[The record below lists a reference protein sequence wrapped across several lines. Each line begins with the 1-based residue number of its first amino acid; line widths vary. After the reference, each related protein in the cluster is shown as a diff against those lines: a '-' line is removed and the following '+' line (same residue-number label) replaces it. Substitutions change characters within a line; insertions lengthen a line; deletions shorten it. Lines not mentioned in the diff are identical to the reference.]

1 MVRSGAP
8 RRGKGT
14 RSVPPSPLRR
24 NSRRPVGNHAG
35 SAPSL
40 QPISS
45 LVTPS
50 PKLNTTSNMSFVND
64 TANVSSLP
72 DHSSG
77 GGRAVAAGGLMA
89 TSGNFQRQSGGGGAP
104 DVLGPAK
111 FDPRAFTS
119 SSPTAQGPQPHNLYS
134 RRISLDHS
142 QPYQLSMMQN
152 FQGSSSMPHMQR
164 QKELREELGN
174 VGSTA
179 FVNMEPQMGSS
190 DQNVLLLLSQSPSHT
205 GTVNLEPHQLYSGRG
220 LGPGKMES
228 EHSYSALFLQQ
239 QPQPQQLQEQELF
252 KKPRP
257 RPKAASPHIS
267 MQQQLL
273 QMPRP
278 PSQAASAQISPQQQQ
293 ILRSIPQQQ
302 DQLRPVQPKVKSTL
316 IYGNVKYVIAN
327 LLVALICSWEFCAR
341 HHEEFIPRRL
351 FMPQVST
358 DAFVQ
363 TTCAIFV
370 VILLTETAG
379 QLVKAFEV
387 PVVNDLAN
395 KKCYLSCL
403 QVGCFLEVLDSMK
416 DLIDYSI
423 QTGTGPIDSLINF
436 PKRIASSSVLHSQQV
451 QQPDG
456 QYTSQCDQTSAH
468 ATGVQLLSASSS
480 LTSVANTLNNIPSTC
495 TTTTTAGLLHLNFR
509 HDNWTSNVN
518 GPHTGNTVPTPP
530 ASSIS
535 WRLSHPNVFPPTPS
549 SIPSTSNNIVTS
561 SVNIGHLNS
570 GNLPVITSIMKQ
582 PLAQSQE
589 ANPTESPSV
598 DRTLQEMMTSQHT
611 GVSSLGHEGVS
622 GTGSGIIGEIR
633 PSKTA
638 GTSRGEMAKNTVAMN
653 EQAGIN
659 YRSDDPSDVIHQQQE
674 DMNRLFDGLEP
685 LDNLDI
691 LQLIQELSP

>member
-205 GTVNLEPHQLYSGRG
+205 
-220 LGPGKMES
+220 
-228 EHSYSALFLQQ
+228 
-239 QPQPQQLQEQELF
+239 
-252 KKPRP
+252 
-257 RPKAASPHIS
+257 
-267 MQQQLL
+267 
-273 QMPRP
+273 
-278 PSQAASAQISPQQQQ
+278 
-293 ILRSIPQQQ
+293 
-302 DQLRPVQPKVKSTL
+302 
-316 IYGNVKYVIAN
+316 
-327 LLVALICSWEFCAR
+327 
-341 HHEEFIPRRL
+341 
-351 FMPQVST
+351 
-358 DAFVQ
+358 
-363 TTCAIFV
+363 
-370 VILLTETAG
+370 
-379 QLVKAFEV
+379 
-387 PVVNDLAN
+387 
-395 KKCYLSCL
+395 
-403 QVGCFLEVLDSMK
+403 
-416 DLIDYSI
+416 
-423 QTGTGPIDSLINF
+423 DSLINF

-549 SIPSTSNNIVTS
+549 SIPSTSNNILTS